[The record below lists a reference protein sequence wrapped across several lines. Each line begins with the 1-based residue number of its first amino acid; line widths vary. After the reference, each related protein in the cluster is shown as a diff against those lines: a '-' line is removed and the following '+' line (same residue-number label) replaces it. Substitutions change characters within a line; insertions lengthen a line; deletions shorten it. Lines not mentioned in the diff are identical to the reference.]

1 MTEVSRIEEL
11 KKRGEL
17 IVEAPLEIL
26 REAAKLTLGI
36 SVMEIRE
43 NDKIIFTY
51 DSPVCPPRIIAKEIE
66 PGKYH
71 VISSNKCSISD
82 CPYWEKCARIDTERL
97 RIFEIALNK
106 LLGKKG
112 KITSRYEWLPERV
125 KEEELE
131 KLIDR
136 LIRKPKPEE
145 L

>member
-43 NDKIIFTY
+43 NNKIIFTY

-71 VISSNKCSISD
+71 VISSNKCTIKD
-82 CPYWEKCARIDTERL
+82 CPYWERCARTDTERL
-97 RIFEIALNK
+97 RIFEITLNK

-112 KITSRYEWLPERV
+112 KITSRYEWLPEKSKR
-125 KEEELE
+125 
-131 KLIDR
+131 R
-136 LIRKPKPEE
+136 RIRKVN
-145 L
+145 